1 MTNIFKKISLCILFL
16 LNIVFTMSN
25 IRILSANALEYKDYD
40 FSTISEKDSINFVKY
55 HNINIPK
62 KIESSPNLGRI
73 TSDIIKIAAMI

>member
-1 MTNIFKKISLCILFL
+1 
-16 LNIVFTMSN
+16 MSN

-62 KIESSPNLGRI
+62 K
-73 TSDIIKIAAMI
+73 